1 MKNKTTMQTTL
12 TFHSVLNHTDIG
24 RHFCNFLKNQ
34 NQEETWKFI
43 LASQL
48 LEVLIQKQENEK
60 RAKKQLQIILNTY
73 FDSRARDKHFQ
84 LQKTKENE
92 FLFSLIS
99 DSKFEKNLELLYAPI
114 ITLKNRHLPTYEFVE
129 FPKFVETPEAQKL
142 CKIYEKN
149 KELVLPVL
157 SKVFQ
162 YKDEDFEIPQLQ
174 ERDFQFF
181 KEIELED
188 KREWDQVLESE
199 NSKIYQSF
207 QNYLPRISFLELP
220 QCVNYEVDFE
230 CSFQEAL
237 CGVLHKYFEHD
248 SISIFFKTVDYQ
260 KDYFVIDQYVQ
271 MPPKNVRVRRMICT
285 LVYENGSVFGL
296 IKPLKI
302 PDLDF
307 MKLCDLKFLRK
318 GKEHIEKGIQEFLYF
333 GFRFVKLREDKTRL
347 IFNAIH
353 QGISKKLGSP
363 KTMISMK
370 VKHDQKIYLDGIQS
384 FKGKKISDF
393 YKEFNEIKNGM
404 PADPFAKMLLDL
416 DLDQY
421 ESKEIKK
428 EMIQV
433 KEVKKQSSTT
443 YIKIRHEKEFT
454 IQESFMDRISKSLQH
469 SETPIEGELMENVSK
484 SLISSK
490 ESNGIG
496 KKLNDFNMSDFANSE
511 RFMDLDTEC
520 LTDILE
526 KVDVDPNEFQQFYDQ
541 LDPSALKF

>member
-1 MKNKTTMQTTL
+1 MRKTKIQTTL

-24 RHFCNFLKNQ
+24 KHFCIFLKKENK
-34 NQEETWKFI
+34 EETWKFI
-43 LASQL
+43 VATQL
-48 LEVLIQKQENEK
+48 LEVLIQKPENEK
-60 RAKKQLQIILNTY
+60 RSKKQLQLILNTY
-73 FDSRARDKHFQ
+73 FDLRTREDHLKQ
-84 LQKTKENE
+84 QKTKENE
-92 FLFSLIS
+92 FLFSLIA
-99 DSKFEKNLELLYAPI
+99 DSKFEQNFELLYAPI
-114 ITLKNRHLPTYEFVE
+114 ITLKNRHLQIYEFVE
-129 FPKFVETPEAQKL
+129 FQKFVETPEAQKL

-162 YKDEDFEIPQLQ
+162 YKDEDFEIPHLQ
-174 ERDFQFF
+174 EKDFQFF

-188 KREWDQVLESE
+188 KREWDQILESE

-220 QCVNYEVDFE
+220 QCVNYEVDFD

-260 KDYFVIDQYVQ
+260 KDYFIVDQYVQ
-271 MPPKNVRVRRMICT
+271 RPPQDVRVRRMICT

-302 PDLDF
+302 PNLDF
-307 MKLCDLKFLRK
+307 MKPHNLKFLRK
-318 GKEHIEKGIQEFLYF
+318 GKEQIEKGIQEFLYF

-353 QGISKKLGSP
+353 QGISKRLGSP
-363 KTMISMK
+363 KTLVTMK
-370 VKHDQKIYLDGIQS
+370 IRHDQKIYLNAIES

-404 PADPFAKMLLDL
+404 PCYPFSKMLWDL
-416 DLDQY
+416 NLDQY
-421 ESKEIKK
+421 ESK
-428 EMIQV
+428 MSIQV
-433 KEVKKQSSTT
+433 KEIEQQSSTT
-443 YIKIRHEKEFT
+443 FIKIKHEKDSLKEEQSS
-454 IQESFMDRISKSLQH
+454 ILSKILQVC
-469 SETPIEGELMENVSK
+469 ENPVEGELLENVSR
-484 SLISSK
+484 SLLS
-490 ESNGIG
+490 EE
-496 KKLNDFNMSDFANSE
+496 KKNLNDFDMKELTSE
-511 RFMDLDTEC
+511 RFMDLDTER
-520 LTDILE
+520 LTDIF
-526 KVDVDPNEFQQFYDQ
+526 DDSNDFQKFYDQ